1 MHALSNARRVQQ
13 CMTTISSTV
22 VHQPQFQKRWNSNKT
37 HIYMHRSPKAPRAQ
51 LPHSPDMRTLYTRSP
66 SKRPSQR
73 PPDRITSLS
82 SPPLARS
89 RTRCL
94 PLCEICT
101 GHGSQIPFTLT
112 DNGRHPKTMRVRGG
126 KCHEMSKT
134 WVLAGS
140 WHEISDLSHCLK
152 QRIPNTRQVSNWASH
167 AVLFASRKNL
177 ARYNKKIAE
186 SPAAFEHR
194 RILPRHTLRPSR
206 ITACGSLAV
215 VHIGR
220 HSDMPGKPRCKG
232 SIVLIS
238 R

>member
-73 PPDRITSLS
+73 PPD
-82 SPPLARS
+82 
-89 RTRCL
+89 
-94 PLCEICT
+94 
-101 GHGSQIPFTLT
+101 
-112 DNGRHPKTMRVRGG
+112 PKTMRVRGG
-126 KCHEMSKT
+126 KCHAMSKT

-177 ARYNKKIAE
+177 ARYNEKIAE
-186 SPAAFEHR
+186 SPAASEHR
-194 RILPRHTLRPSR
+194 RILPRPTLRPSR
-206 ITACGSLAV
+206 ITACGSIAV

-232 SIVLIS
+232 STVLIS